1 MSSADTI
8 VLRLASS
15 ADAGL
20 IAQFNQAMALETEAK
35 TLSPGVVEAGVAA
48 MIADSSRGFYSL
60 AEKGGEVVGGL
71 MITFEWSD
79 WRNADF
85 WWIQSV
91 YVRPDARRQGV
102 FAKLYRDV
110 ESRARQ
116 ANACGLRLYVEN
128 DNQAAMAT
136 YLQLGMHD
144 AHYRVLEQ
152 SFR

>member
-1 MSSADTI
+1 MSSAEYV
-8 VLRLASS
+8 VLRLATM
-15 ADAGL
+15 ADAVV
-20 IAQFNQAMALETEAK
+20 IAQFNQAMALETESK
-35 TLSPGVVEAGVAA
+35 QLSPSVVAAGVTAL
-48 MIADSSRGFYSL
+48 IADGTRGFYSL
-60 AEKGGEVVGGL
+60 AERHGEIVGGL
-71 MITFEWSD
+71 LITFEWSD

-110 ESRARQ
+110 EARARQ
-116 ANACGLRLYVEN
+116 AHACGLRLYVEH

-144 AHYRVLEQ
+144 AHYRVLER
-152 SFR
+152 SFQ